1 MEFLDDGVEKKMFD
15 FQVDITNE
23 ERAILLK
30 YAKENIPEDVLE
42 ALYLNWAFVDIIEEA
57 IKRQTSNQEV

>member
-1 MEFLDDGVEKKMFD
+1 MFD